1 MIDAPKN
8 LTRNILLGMLV
19 GFVLGAILYYSN
31 FLPLRLKEFIEIYVF
46 NLGSSIFVNL
56 LKLLIVPLVFFSLV
70 SGISSL
76 TNMTSLGNITLK
88 TVSLYLSTTAI
99 AVTLSLIIGSIFKP
113 GSGYSSN
120 ISPPDKLPQG
130 QGIYETILDIFP
142 SNIIEAMANNQM
154 LAVVFF
160 SILFGL
166 ALNKTNHLTNNF
178 SESFEKLNT
187 VFMQLVI
194 MIISFAPI
202 GVFCLIGKFVI
213 ADGLDIF
220 QEAFKYVTLLILVL
234 FIHAFVTYSLILKM
248 FTNLSLLTFFKKMRE
263 VAIFAFSTSSSA
275 ATIPVTLK
283 TVQDNL
289 GVNKNV
295 ASFVIPV
302 GATINMDGTAIMQ
315 GMATIFIAQMSG
327 IDLSLIQYVQVV
339 ILAVVTSIG
348 TAAVP
353 SAGTITLVIILQQFG
368 LPLEAIGIILA
379 VDRILDMLRT
389 SVNVTGDAAVACIVA
404 KSEGKLNEI
413 VFNDP
418 NADKVAEDISSL
430 EFHQQ
435 TKE

>member
-8 LTRNILLGMLV
+8 LTRNILLGMFIGFIV
-19 GFVLGAILYYSN
+19 GAALYYSN
-31 FLPLRLKEFIEIYVF
+31 FFPYAIKQFVEIYIF

-76 TNMTSLGNITLK
+76 TNMTSLGNITFK
-88 TVSLYLSTTAI
+88 TITLYLSTTAI
-99 AVTLSLIIGSIFKP
+99 AVSLSLIIGSIFKP

-120 ISPPDKLPQG
+120 IAPPDKLPQG
-130 QGIYETILDIFP
+130 QGIYETVLDIFP

-220 QEAFKYVTLLILVL
+220 QEAFKYVALLIIVL
-234 FIHAFVTYSLILKM
+234 IIHAFVTYSLILKI
-248 FTNLSLLTFFKKMRE
+248 FTNLSLATFYRKMRE

-315 GMATIFIAQMSG
+315 GMATVFIAQMSG
-327 IDLSLIQYVQVV
+327 IDLSLIQYVQIV

-404 KSEGKLNEI
+404 NSEDLL
-413 VFNDP
+413 
-418 NADKVAEDISSL
+418 DKNIYN
-430 EFHQQ
+430 
-435 TKE
+435 K

>member
-8 LTRNILLGMLV
+8 LTRNILLGMFIGFIV
-19 GFVLGAILYYSN
+19 GAALYYSN
-31 FLPLRLKEFIEIYVF
+31 FFPYAIKQFVEIYIF

-76 TNMTSLGNITLK
+76 TNMTSLGNITFK
-88 TVSLYLSTTAI
+88 TITLYLSTTAI
-99 AVTLSLIIGSIFKP
+99 AVSLSLIIGSIFKP

-120 ISPPDKLPQG
+120 IAPPDKLPQG
-130 QGIYETILDIFP
+130 QGIYETVLDIFP

-220 QEAFKYVTLLILVL
+220 QEAFKYVALLIIVL
-234 FIHAFVTYSLILKM
+234 IIHAFVTYSLILKI
-248 FTNLSLLTFFKKMRE
+248 FTNLSLATFYRKMRE

-283 TVQDNL
+283 TVHDNL

-315 GMATIFIAQMSG
+315 GMATVFIAQMSG

-404 KSEGKLNEI
+404 NSENLL
-413 VFNDP
+413 
-418 NADKVAEDISSL
+418 DKNIYN
-430 EFHQQ
+430 
-435 TKE
+435 K

>member
-8 LTRNILLGMLV
+8 LTRNILLGMFIGFIV
-19 GFVLGAILYYSN
+19 GAALYYSN
-31 FLPLRLKEFIEIYVF
+31 LFPYAIKQFLEIYIF

-76 TNMTSLGNITLK
+76 TNMTSLGNITFK
-88 TVSLYLSTTAI
+88 TITLYLSTTAI
-99 AVTLSLIIGSIFKP
+99 AVSLSLIIGSIFKP

-120 ISPPDKLPQG
+120 IAPPDKLPQG
-130 QGIYETILDIFP
+130 QGIYETVLDIFP

-220 QEAFKYVTLLILVL
+220 QEAFKYVALLIIVL
-234 FIHAFVTYSLILKM
+234 IIHAFVTYSLILKI
-248 FTNLSLLTFFKKMRE
+248 FTNLSLATFYRKMRE

-315 GMATIFIAQMSG
+315 GMATVFIAQMSG

-404 KSEGKLNEI
+404 NSEDLL
-413 VFNDP
+413 
-418 NADKVAEDISSL
+418 DKNIYN
-430 EFHQQ
+430 
-435 TKE
+435 K

>member
-327 IDLSLIQYVQVV
+327 IDLTLIQYVQVV

-404 KSEGKLNEI
+404 NSERLL
-413 VFNDP
+413 
-418 NADKVAEDISSL
+418 DKNIYN
-430 EFHQQ
+430 
-435 TKE
+435 K

>member
-1 MIDAPKN
+1 MIETPKN
-8 LTRNILLGMLV
+8 LTRNILLGMFLGFLV
-19 GFVLGAILYYSN
+19 GSLFFYLNIFPESLIT
-31 FLPLRLKEFIEIYVF
+31 FIKVYVF
-46 NLGSSIFVNL
+46 NLGSAIFVNL

-76 TNMTSLGNITLK
+76 TSMTSLGNITFK
-88 TVSLYLSTTAI
+88 TITLYLSTTAI
-99 AVTLSLIIGSIFKP
+99 AVSLSLIVGSIFKP
-113 GSGYSSN
+113 GAGYSSN
-120 ISPPDKLPQG
+120 IAPPENLPEG

-142 SNIIEAMANNQM
+142 SNIIEAMAQNQM

-166 ALNKTNHLTNNF
+166 ALNKTNHLTGNF
-178 SESFEKLNT
+178 SEAFEKLNT

-213 ADGLDIF
+213 TDGLDIF
-220 QEAFKYVTLLILVL
+220 QEAFKYVILLISVL
-234 FIHAFVTYSLILKM
+234 IIHAFVTYSLILKI
-248 FTNLSLLTFFKKMRE
+248 FTNLNIWTFFKKMKE

-283 TVQDNL
+283 TVQDDL

-327 IDLSLIQYVQVV
+327 IDLTLIQYVQVV

-389 SVNVTGDAAVACIVA
+389 LVNVTGDAAIACIVA
-404 KSEGKLNEI
+404 DSEGLLDKGI
-413 VFNDP
+413 FN
-418 NADKVAEDISSL
+418 K
-430 EFHQQ
+430 
-435 TKE
+435 

>member
-120 ISPPDKLPQG
+120 VSPPDKLPQG

-248 FTNLSLLTFFKKMRE
+248 FTNLSLFTFFKKMRE

-302 GATINMDGTAIMQ
+302 GATINMDGTEIMQ

-404 KSEGKLNEI
+404 NSEGLL
-413 VFNDP
+413 
-418 NADKVAEDISSL
+418 DKNIYN
-430 EFHQQ
+430 
-435 TKE
+435 K

>member
-1 MIDAPKN
+1 MIETPKN
-8 LTRNILLGMLV
+8 LTRNILLGMFLGFLV
-19 GFVLGAILYYSN
+19 GSLFFYLNIFPESLIT
-31 FLPLRLKEFIEIYVF
+31 FIKVYVF
-46 NLGSSIFVNL
+46 NLGSAIFVNL

-76 TNMTSLGNITLK
+76 TSMTSLGNITFK
-88 TVSLYLSTTAI
+88 TITLYLSTTAI
-99 AVTLSLIIGSIFKP
+99 AVSLSLIVGSIFKP
-113 GSGYSSN
+113 GAGYSSN
-120 ISPPDKLPQG
+120 IAPPENLPEG

-142 SNIIEAMANNQM
+142 SNIIEAMAQNQM

-166 ALNKTNHLTNNF
+166 ALNKTNHLTGNF
-178 SESFEKLNT
+178 SEEFEKLNT

-213 ADGLDIF
+213 TDGLDIF
-220 QEAFKYVTLLILVL
+220 QEAFKYVILLISVL
-234 FIHAFVTYSLILKM
+234 IIHAFITYSLILKI
-248 FTNLSLLTFFKKMRE
+248 FTNLNIWTFFKKMKE

-327 IDLSLIQYVQVV
+327 IDLTLIQYVQVV

-389 SVNVTGDAAVACIVA
+389 SVNVTGDAAIACIVA
-404 KSEGKLNEI
+404 DSEGLLDKGI
-413 VFNDP
+413 FN
-418 NADKVAEDISSL
+418 K
-430 EFHQQ
+430 
-435 TKE
+435 

>member
-120 ISPPDKLPQG
+120 VSPPDKLPQG

-404 KSEGKLNEI
+404 NSEGLL
-413 VFNDP
+413 
-418 NADKVAEDISSL
+418 DKNIYN
-430 EFHQQ
+430 
-435 TKE
+435 K

>member
-1 MIDAPKN
+1 MIETPKN
-8 LTRNILLGMLV
+8 LTRNILLGMFLGFIV
-19 GFVLGAILYYSN
+19 GSFFYYLDLFPDSFISFVKVYI
-31 FLPLRLKEFIEIYVF
+31 F

-76 TNMTSLGNITLK
+76 TSMQSLGNITFK
-88 TVSLYLSTTAI
+88 TIALYLSTTAI
-99 AVTLSLIIGSIFKP
+99 AVSLSLVVGSIFKP
-113 GSGYSSN
+113 GSGYSSE
-120 ISPPDKLPQG
+120 IAPPDKLPEG

-142 SNIIEAMANNQM
+142 ANIIEAMANNQM

-213 ADGLDIF
+213 TDGLDIF
-220 QEAFKYVTLLILVL
+220 QEAFQYVLLLITVL
-234 FIHAFVTYSLILKM
+234 IIHAFVTYSLVLKI
-248 FTNLSLLTFFKKMRE
+248 FTNLSIITFFKKMKE

-283 TVQDNL
+283 TVQDEL

-295 ASFVIPV
+295 SSFVIPV

-315 GMATIFIAQMSG
+315 GMATVFIAQMSG
-327 IDLSLIQYVQVV
+327 IDLTLFQYVQIV

-404 KSEGKLNEI
+404 DSENLI
-413 VFNDP
+413 
-418 NADKVAEDISSL
+418 DKNL
-430 EFHQQ
+430 YN
-435 TKE
+435 K

>member
-1 MIDAPKN
+1 MFIGF
-8 LTRNILLGMLV
+8 IV
-19 GFVLGAILYYSN
+19 GAALYYSN
-31 FLPLRLKEFIEIYVF
+31 FFPYAIKQFVEIYIF

-76 TNMTSLGNITLK
+76 TNMTSLGNITFK
-88 TVSLYLSTTAI
+88 TITLYLSTTAI
-99 AVTLSLIIGSIFKP
+99 AVSLSLIIGSIFKP

-120 ISPPDKLPQG
+120 IAPPDKLPQG
-130 QGIYETILDIFP
+130 QGIYETVLDIFP

-220 QEAFKYVTLLILVL
+220 QEAFKYVALLIIVL
-234 FIHAFVTYSLILKM
+234 IIHAFVTYSLILKI
-248 FTNLSLLTFFKKMRE
+248 FTNLSLATFYRKMRE

-315 GMATIFIAQMSG
+315 GMATVFIAQMSG

-404 KSEGKLNEI
+404 NSEDLL
-413 VFNDP
+413 
-418 NADKVAEDISSL
+418 DKNIYN
-430 EFHQQ
+430 
-435 TKE
+435 K

>member
-1 MIDAPKN
+1 MIDTPKN
-8 LTRNILLGMLV
+8 LTRNILLGMFL
-19 GFVLGAILYYSN
+19 GFVIGSFFYYLDLFPDSLVS
-31 FLPLRLKEFIEIYVF
+31 FVRVYVF

-76 TNMTSLGNITLK
+76 TSMQSLGNITFK
-88 TVSLYLSTTAI
+88 TITLYLSTTAI
-99 AVTLSLIIGSIFKP
+99 AVSLSLIVGSIFKP
-113 GSGYSSN
+113 GSGYSSE
-120 ISPPDKLPQG
+120 IAPPDKLPEG

-142 SNIIEAMANNQM
+142 ANIIEAMAQNQM

-166 ALNKTNHLTNNF
+166 ALNKTNHLTDNF
-178 SESFEKLNT
+178 SKSFEKLNT

-213 ADGLDIF
+213 TDGLDIF
-220 QEAFKYVTLLILVL
+220 QEAFKYVSLLIAVL
-234 FIHAFVTYSLILKM
+234 IIHAFLTYSLILKI
-248 FTNLSLLTFFKKMRE
+248 FTNLSIGTFYRKMKD

-283 TVQDNL
+283 TVQDEL

-295 ASFVIPV
+295 SSFVMPV

-315 GMATIFIAQMSG
+315 GMATVFIAQMSG
-327 IDLSLIQYVQVV
+327 IDLTLFHYIQVV

-404 KSEGKLNEI
+404 DSENLIDKNL
-413 VFNDP
+413 FN
-418 NADKVAEDISSL
+418 K
-430 EFHQQ
+430 
-435 TKE
+435 

>member
-1 MIDAPKN
+1 MLETPKN
-8 LTRNILLGMLV
+8 LTRNILLGMLF
-19 GFVLGAILYYSN
+19 GFLTGALFFYVSAFPDSLTD
-31 FLPLRLKEFIEIYVF
+31 FLTKYIF
-46 NLGSSIFVNL
+46 NLGSSIFINL

-76 TNMTSLGNITLK
+76 TSMKSLGNITFK
-88 TVSLYLSTTAI
+88 TIALYLGTTAI
-99 AVTLSLIIGSIFKP
+99 AVSLSLVVGSIFRP

-120 ISPPDKLPQG
+120 IAPPENLPQG

-187 VFMQLVI
+187 VFMQLVL

-213 ADGLDIF
+213 TDGLDIF
-220 QEAFKYVTLLILVL
+220 QEAFKYVLLLILVL
-234 FIHAFVTYSLILKM
+234 VIHAFITYSFILKI
-248 FTNLSLLTFFKKMRE
+248 FTNLSIFTFFGKMKD

-283 TVQDNL
+283 TVQDEL

-295 ASFVIPV
+295 SSFVVPV

-327 IDLSLIQYVQVV
+327 IDLTFFQYIQVV

-404 KSEGKLNEI
+404 NSEGLLDKNL
-413 VFNDP
+413 FN
-418 NADKVAEDISSL
+418 K
-430 EFHQQ
+430 
-435 TKE
+435 

>member
-1 MIDAPKN
+1 MIETPKN
-8 LTRNILLGMLV
+8 LTRNILLGMFLGFLV
-19 GFVLGAILYYSN
+19 GSLFFYLNIFPESLLN
-31 FLPLRLKEFIEIYVF
+31 FIKVYVF
-46 NLGSSIFVNL
+46 NLGSAIFVNL

-76 TNMTSLGNITLK
+76 TSMTSLGNISFK
-88 TVSLYLSTTAI
+88 TIALYLSTTAV
-99 AVTLSLIIGSIFKP
+99 AVSLSLIVGSIFKP
-113 GSGYSSN
+113 GAGYSSN
-120 ISPPDKLPQG
+120 IAPPEKLPEG
-130 QGIYETILDIFP
+130 QGIYETILDVFP
-142 SNIIEAMANNQM
+142 SNIIEAMAQNQM

-166 ALNKTNHLTNNF
+166 ALNKTNHLTGNF
-178 SESFEKLNT
+178 SEAFEKLNT

-213 ADGLDIF
+213 TDGLDIF
-220 QEAFKYVTLLILVL
+220 QEAFKYVILLISVL
-234 FIHAFVTYSLILKM
+234 IIHAFVTYSLILKI
-248 FTNLSLLTFFKKMRE
+248 FTNLNIWTFFKKMKE

-283 TVQDNL
+283 AVQDDL

-327 IDLSLIQYVQVV
+327 IDLTLIQYVQVV

-389 SVNVTGDAAVACIVA
+389 SVNVTGDAAIACIVA
-404 KSEGKLNEI
+404 DSEDLLDKDI
-413 VFNDP
+413 FN
-418 NADKVAEDISSL
+418 K
-430 EFHQQ
+430 
-435 TKE
+435 

>member
-8 LTRNILLGMLV
+8 LTRNILLGMLI

-404 KSEGKLNEI
+404 NSEGLL
-413 VFNDP
+413 
-418 NADKVAEDISSL
+418 DKNIYN
-430 EFHQQ
+430 
-435 TKE
+435 K